1 MKLWVLDFHTATLS
15 YVSDSLLRGKYL
27 FFNQEYYIDSSVFI
41 GMLGRKQFFF
51 LQLVV
56 FGRVTV

>member
-1 MKLWVLDFHTATLS
+1 MKLWVWTFHTATLS
-15 YVSDSLLRGKYL
+15 YVSDSLLHEKYL

-41 GMLGRKQFFF
+41 GMIAKKQFF

-56 FGRVTV
+56 YGRVTV